1 MMNRYDA
8 LGMELTSDYSKRVSL
23 FSVRVVFQFIGYAVP
38 NAVGLVLSNIFP
50 TNIIAVYAYTAL
62 VLGATSLAGL
72 LLSPVGL
79 SFLVRRGVGVVSLA
93 ALLVLGFG
101 VSERPEAKTGQG
113 NEVPSSLA
121 VRGHRPFHLHH
132 SSHWLRCPPWWLCG
146 ARCATGRTASTSSSS
161 PRALPS
167 PPCCPRQ
174 HGAFTAAGDWQ
185 VPHLPR
191 LAAARQPDEL
201 LPSLRHVTTE
211 GRASSHL
218 PL

>member
-1 MMNRYDA
+1 MIANGTLPAHNVSSVESSNPPAPAALSVWFALFYFAYYFFSWTCTMIPYDA

-23 FSVRVVFQFIGYAVP
+23 FSVRVVFQFLGYAVP

-62 VLGATSLAGL
+62 VLGI
-72 LLSPVGL
+72 
-79 SFLVRRGVGVVSLA
+79 VSLA

-113 NEVPSSLA
+113 NEVPPSVA

-161 PRALPS
+161 SPS
-167 PPCCPRQ
+167 PSSRCCPS
-174 HGAFTAAGDWQ
+174 T
-185 VPHLPR
+185 
-191 LAAARQPDEL
+191 
-201 LPSLRHVTTE
+201 
-211 GRASSHL
+211 
-218 PL
+218 